1 MRKRVIIDTDPGVD
15 DALALVLAL
24 LSPELCVEAI
34 TTVNGNVNAGQA
46 LKNAALILD
55 LLHPSPRPILARGET
70 RHSTKELKRAQSVH
84 GIDGLGELHRF
95 RNPDGSP
102 RYQEPSLSKYIPS
115 AIEVLLD
122 LLRRYPDEMS
132 LIALGPLTNLAEA
145 LEKDKRRVKRLREVV
160 IMGGAI
166 KVPGNITPA
175 AEFNVFVDPGAA
187 RRVCNSGLPITLVP
201 LDVTEKVLLGQRD
214 REDIA
219 QSMGESLGTFL
230 RDVTEKPIE
239 YMEQVRGLSAIHLH
253 DPLAVGV
260 AIDPTIVKTTPLH
273 VDVVTHRG
281 IAHGMTLADT
291 RPIRDDLKRPPN
303 LRVAL
308 EVEAER
314 FISSFKE
321 RLCHGS
327 W

>member
-46 LKNAALILD
+46 LKNTALILD
-55 LLHPSPRPILARGET
+55 LLNPGPRPILATGET
-70 RHSTKELKRAQSVH
+70 RHSTKELTRAQSVH

-102 RYQEPSLSKYIPS
+102 RYQEPHLPKYIPN

-122 LLRRYPDEMS
+122 LLRRYPDEIG
-132 LIALGPLTNLAEA
+132 LIALGPLTNLAKAMEA
-145 LEKDKRRVKRLREVV
+145 DERCMRRVREVI

-175 AEFNVFVDPGAA
+175 AEFNVFVDPRAA
-187 RRVCNSGLPITLVP
+187 RRVFNSGLPITLVP
-201 LDVTEKVLLGQRD
+201 LDVTEKVLLRQRD

-219 QSMGESLGTFL
+219 QSMGEPLGTFL
-230 RDVTEKPIE
+230 RDITEKAME

-273 VDVVTHRG
+273 VDVVTHQG
-281 IAHGMTLADT
+281 IAHGMTLADI
-291 RPIRDDLKRPPN
+291 RPIRDDLKHPPN

-314 FISSFKE
+314 FLSTFKE

-327 W
+327 